1 MKILLIGAS
10 GSVGSAVKAELAQR
24 HEVTSIGRS
33 SGDFQVDISDST
45 SIRNL
50 FEQTGKFDALV
61 CTAGNVNLVA
71 LGDMGESDF
80 ELGLRD
86 KLMGQVNLLLIGRE
100 YANDGASFTFTSG
113 ILNRDPIRTG
123 ASAALVNGA
132 LDAFIK
138 AAAIELPRGLRI
150 NSVSPTVLVEAMGS
164 YAPYF
169 RGYKPVPGADVAL
182 AYAKSVEGL
191 QTGQTFIVG

>member
-10 GSVGSAVKAELAQR
+10 GTVGSAVKAELAQR

-61 CTAGNVNLVA
+61 CTAGNVNFVA

-164 YAPYF
+164 SAPYF